1 MIKRIKHIFK
11 VLKQTISD
19 FSEINIMR
27 MSAALAYYT
36 IFGLAPMIIIV
47 LSLSSFFVRKKPAGY
62 IFNQLNELLGANAA
76 SQVHQMIENVLSQ
89 NSGTI
94 MQIVGI
100 IALVVSATGIF
111 TEIQDS
117 INVIWR
123 VKAKPRK
130 GWLKLV
136 LNRLLSFSIVLSLG
150 FILLVS
156 LLVNAI
162 IAAVMTRFTDIFPQ
176 TEVFTS
182 YLINIALT
190 FLTITSLFAI
200 IFKVLPDAKVKWRDV
215 WNGAFTTALL
225 FMGGKFLIG
234 YYLQHSS
241 IGSTFGAAGSVIIIL
256 SWVYYSAI
264 ILYFG
269 AAYTRANARI
279 KGRMIYPNDYAV
291 WIQTVEQ
298 KADQPLNV
306 APTDIKPEQQ
316 SSAEKQIIEG
326 AVKEHPDLKEKA
338 APLADRKNQN
348 EVTAGGPSPNTAPSE

>member
-1 MIKRIKHIFK
+1 MIKRIKHISK
-11 VLKQTISD
+11 ALKQTISD
-19 FSEINIMR
+19 FAEINIMR

-47 LSLSSFFVRKKPAGY
+47 LSLSSIFVRKKPAGY
-62 IFNQLNELLGANAA
+62 VFDQLNKLLGPSAA
-76 SQVHQMIENVLSQ
+76 EQVHQMIQNVLTQ
-89 NSGTI
+89 HNGAL

-100 IALVVSATGIF
+100 VALIVSATGIF

-130 GWLKLV
+130 GWLKLL
-136 LNRLLSFSIVLSLG
+136 LNRLLSFSIVIGLG

-156 LLVNAI
+156 LLINAI
-162 IAAVMTRFTDIFPQ
+162 IAAIMTRFTDIFPQ

-182 YLINIALT
+182 YIINIALT

-200 IFKVLPDAKVKWRDV
+200 IFKVLPDAKVKWKDV

-225 FMGGKFLIG
+225 FMVGKFLIG
-234 YYLQHSS
+234 YYLQHSN
-241 IGSTFGAAGSVIIIL
+241 IGNTFGAAGSVIIIL

-279 KGRMIYPNDYAV
+279 KGRRIYPNEYAV

-298 KADQPLNV
+298 KADQPLTV
-306 APTDIKPEQQ
+306 APTDTKEQDDTPG
-316 SSAEKQIIEG
+316 K
-326 AVKEHPDLKEKA
+326 
-338 APLADRKNQN
+338 
-348 EVTAGGPSPNTAPSE
+348 

>member
-1 MIKRIKHIFK
+1 MIKRIKHIWK
-11 VLKQTISD
+11 ALKQTISD

-62 IFNQLNELLGANAA
+62 VFDQLNQLLGPGAA
-76 SQVHQMIENVLSQ
+76 GQVHQMIQNVLSQ
-89 NSGTI
+89 NSGPV
-94 MQIVGI
+94 MQIVGVV
-100 IALVVSATGIF
+100 ALVVSATGIF

-130 GWLKLV
+130 GWLKLL
-136 LNRLLSFSIVLSLG
+136 LNRLLSFSIVISLG

-162 IAAVMTRFTDIFPQ
+162 IAAIMTRFTDLFPQ

-182 YLINIALT
+182 YAINIALT
-190 FLTITSLFAI
+190 FLTIMSLFAI

-225 FMGGKFLIG
+225 FMVGKFLIG

-241 IGSTFGAAGSVIIIL
+241 IGNTFGAAGSVIIIL

-279 KGRMIYPNDYAV
+279 KGRSIYPNDYAV

-298 KADQPLNV
+298 KADQPMNSGS
-306 APTDIKPEQQ
+306 ADQQ
-316 SSAEKQIIEG
+316 K
-326 AVKEHPDLKEKA
+326 V
-338 APLADRKNQN
+338 
-348 EVTAGGPSPNTAPSE
+348 SE

>member
-1 MIKRIKHIFK
+1 MIKSIKHIFK
-11 VLKQTISD
+11 ALKHTISD

-47 LSLSSFFVRKKPAGY
+47 LSLSSFFVRKKPSGY
-62 IFNQLNELLGANAA
+62 VFDQLNQLLGPGAA
-76 SQVHQMIENVLSQ
+76 RQVHQMIENVLSQ
-89 NSGTI
+89 NSGTL
-94 MQIVGI
+94 MQVVGI
-100 IALVVSATGIF
+100 VALVISATGIF

-123 VKAKPRK
+123 VKAKPKK
-130 GWLKLV
+130 GWLKLL
-136 LNRLLSFSIVLSLG
+136 LNRLLSFSIVISLG

-162 IAAVMTRFTDIFPQ
+162 IAAIMTSFTDMFPQ

-182 YLINIALT
+182 YVINIALT
-190 FLTITSLFAI
+190 FLTITCLFAI

-225 FMGGKFLIG
+225 FMVGKFLIG
-234 YYLQHSS
+234 YYLQHSKIS
-241 IGSTFGAAGSVIIIL
+241 STFGAAGSVIIIL
-256 SWVYYSAI
+256 SWVYYSSI

-279 KGRMIYPNDYAV
+279 KGRTIYPNDYAV

-298 KADQPLNV
+298 KADQPLNSGT
-306 APTDIKPEQQ
+306 ADQQ
-316 SSAEKQIIEG
+316 KITE
-326 AVKEHPDLKEKA
+326 
-338 APLADRKNQN
+338 
-348 EVTAGGPSPNTAPSE
+348 

>member
-1 MIKRIKHIFK
+1 MIKRITHIFK
-11 VLKQTISD
+11 ALKQTIHD

-62 IFNQLNELLGANAA
+62 VFNQLNELLGPSAA
-76 SQVHQMIENVLSQ
+76 QQVHQMIENVLSQ
-89 NSGTI
+89 NSGVL
-94 MQIVGI
+94 MQVVGI
-100 IALVVSATGIF
+100 VALVVSATGIF
-111 TEIQDS
+111 TEMQDS

-130 GWLKLV
+130 GWLKLL
-136 LNRLLSFSIVLSLG
+136 LNRLLSFSIVISLG

-162 IAAVMTRFTDIFPQ
+162 IAAIMTRFTDLFPE
-176 TEVFTS
+176 TEVYIS

-225 FMGGKFLIG
+225 FMIGKFLIG
-234 YYLQHSS
+234 YYLQHSN
-241 IGSTFGAAGSVIIIL
+241 IGNTFGAAGSVIIIL

-269 AAYTRANARI
+269 AAYTRANARL
-279 KGRMIYPNDYAV
+279 KGRMIYPNEYAV

-298 KADQPLNV
+298 KADRPLNV
-306 APTDIKPEQQ
+306 APTETKAQPDTLEA
-316 SSAEKQIIEG
+316 SENRAAEHQ
-326 AVKEHPDLKEKA
+326 
-338 APLADRKNQN
+338 
-348 EVTAGGPSPNTAPSE
+348 

>member
-1 MIKRIKHIFK
+1 MIQRIKHIWK
-11 VLKQTISD
+11 ALKQTISD

-47 LSLSSFFVRKKPAGY
+47 LSLSSFFLRKQPAGY
-62 IFNQLNELLGANAA
+62 VFNQLNELLGPNAA
-76 SQVHQMIENVLSQ
+76 QQVHQMIENVMAQ
-89 NSGTI
+89 NNGVI
-94 MQIVGI
+94 MQVVGVV
-100 IALVVSATGIF
+100 ALIVSATGIF
-111 TEIQDS
+111 TEMQDS

-130 GWLKLV
+130 GWLKLL
-136 LNRLLSFSIVLSLG
+136 LNRLLSFSIVISLG

-162 IAAVMTRFTDIFPQ
+162 IAAIMTRFNDLFPQ

-182 YLINIALT
+182 YIINIALT

-200 IFKVLPDAKVKWRDV
+200 IFKVLPDAKVRWKDV

-225 FMGGKFLIG
+225 FMVGKFLIG

-241 IGSTFGAAGSVIIIL
+241 IGNTFGAAGSIIIIL

-269 AAYTRANARI
+269 AVYTRANARI
-279 KGRMIYPNDYAV
+279 KGRSIYPNEYAV

-298 KADQPLNV
+298 KPDQPMNAGKADVQKL
-306 APTDIKPEQQ
+306 
-316 SSAEKQIIEG
+316 
-326 AVKEHPDLKEKA
+326 PD
-338 APLADRKNQN
+338 DSTQD
-348 EVTAGGPSPNTAPSE
+348 GPR